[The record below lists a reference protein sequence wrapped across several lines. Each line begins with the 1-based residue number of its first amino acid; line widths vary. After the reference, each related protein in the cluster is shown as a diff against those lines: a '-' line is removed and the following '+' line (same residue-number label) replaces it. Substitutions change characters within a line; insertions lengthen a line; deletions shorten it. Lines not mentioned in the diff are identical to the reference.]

1 MTSLSTKLAER
12 EASGN
17 PIQVGIIGA
26 GKFGSM
32 FICQS
37 HRSPGIRLAAIADL
51 SKDRALAAL
60 KRTGYPTDRVDAN
73 GEMSIGQGIKAGKT
87 VITTDSAELIAT
99 PGIDVI
105 VEVTGSP
112 AAGVRHALLVSCPD
126 VNGGSRSTDVELVLR
141 TQETHRNGQRRS
153 RCSCW
158 SSARQESSRS
168 WHNLFNGVW
177 RSTSNHFRTC

>member
-37 HRSPGIRLAAIADL
+37 HRTPGHRLAAIADL
-51 SKDRALAAL
+51 SKDRALASL
-60 KRTGYPTDRVDAN
+60 KRTGYPADRFDATA
-73 GEMSIGQGIKAGKT
+73 SISIEEGMKAGKT
-87 VITTDSAELIAT
+87 AITTDSAELIAT

-105 VEVTGSP
+105 LEVTGSP
-112 AAGVRHALLVSCPD
+112 AAGIRHALLVSCQKKE
-126 VNGGSRSTDVELVLR
+126 G
-141 TQETHRNGQRRS
+141 
-153 RCSCW
+153 
-158 SSARQESSRS
+158 
-168 WHNLFNGVW
+168 
-177 RSTSNHFRTC
+177 